1 MSGLLKQAITE
12 LNKLSENQQD
22 AMVQWILDK
31 LNDDVRWDT
40 TFAKSQLQLEQLA
53 DEALADL
60 LADKTDLLDPDALA

>member
-12 LNKLSENQQD
+12 LSKLSENQQD
-22 AMVQWILDK
+22 AMVQWILDE